1 MHAEQFRRRRGGGD
15 KQRRVDDDGD
25 LVHALQHRPGAV
37 GEFERR
43 LDAGAVAGAQRQQHE
58 SRQSTAQKRPDRQG
72 DGRQLRRVHVSSVG
86 WAEGGA

>member
-1 MHAEQFRRRRGGGD
+1 MGD
-15 KQRRVDDDGD
+15 YTIALAGQAD
-25 LVHALQHRPGAV
+25 LAAIV
-37 GEFERR
+37 EIYNSTI
-43 LDAGAVAGAQRQQHE
+43 E